1 MRFATL
7 FTATATLL
15 LAAFTTASPAE
26 DTTSL
31 ANPISAPI
39 SGTTIK
45 SGVAFTI
52 EWLPTAGKTVTL
64 VLHKGK
70 DIKNLDTLEVIA
82 KDLPNSGVFIW
93 VPSKELAGD
102 ADYAIQ
108 VTSSNPNTSNYSAQ
122 FKIDSNGPGIKGTT
136 VVPSTTR
143 SVATPSFSGSVPTYT
158 GTSEPSASSAVE
170 TKAPNSGAEGVV
182 VGFGS
187 VVVGFVG
194 VLAGAMLL

>member
-1 MRFATL
+1 MRFATI

-15 LAAFTTASPAE
+15 LAAFTSASPAE
-26 DTTSL
+26 DTTAL

-39 SGTTIK
+39 SGTVIK

-64 VLHKGK
+64 LLHKGT

-102 ADYAIQ
+102 TDYAIQ
-108 VTSSNPNTSNYSAQ
+108 ITSSNPNTSNYSAQ

-158 GTSEPSASSAVE
+158 GTSEPSTSSAVE
-170 TKAPNSGAEGVV
+170 TKAPNSGAEGVM
-182 VGFGS
+182 VGVES
-187 VVVGFVG
+187 VLVAFVG